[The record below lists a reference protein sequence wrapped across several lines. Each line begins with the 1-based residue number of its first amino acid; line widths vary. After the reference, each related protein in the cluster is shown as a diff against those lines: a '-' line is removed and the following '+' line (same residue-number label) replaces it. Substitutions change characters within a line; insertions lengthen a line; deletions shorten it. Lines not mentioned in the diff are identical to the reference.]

1 MSGAPDAAL
10 RSPGVRFP
18 PPTVFV
24 VGWLL
29 GWLLEAR
36 VERFRLVGGS
46 ADRWPL
52 VVAGTLLLAAG
63 LLVIAW
69 GLATFLR
76 ARTAIMPHHSAS
88 RLVTHGPYRFT
99 RNPMYLGMTLLYLG
113 LAVRANMGW
122 PVLLLPVVLWTLHRL
137 VISREERY
145 LSSAF
150 GAAYDDYRHRVR
162 RWI

>member
-1 MSGAPDAAL
+1 MSHAPGDPP

-24 VGWLL
+24 AGWLL
-29 GWLLEAR
+29 GWLLESR
-36 VERFRLVGGS
+36 VERIRLVGGS
-46 ADRWPL
+46 ADRGPL
-52 VVAGTLLLAAG
+52 VIGGTLLLAAG

-69 GLATFLR
+69 GLLTFLR
-76 ARTAIMPHHSAS
+76 AHTAIMPHHSAS
-88 RLVTHGPYRFT
+88 TLVTHGPYRFT

-113 LAVRANMGW
+113 LTLRANMGW
-122 PVLLLPVVLWTLHRL
+122 PLLLLPVVLWTLYRL

-145 LSSAF
+145 LSGAF
-150 GAAYDDYRHRVR
+150 GAAYDDYRRRVR

>member
-1 MSGAPDAAL
+1 MNDAPGVPL

-24 VGWLL
+24 AGWLL
-29 GWLLEAR
+29 GWLLESR
-36 VERFRLVGGS
+36 VERIRLVGAS

-52 VVAGTLLLAAG
+52 VIGGTLFLAAG
-63 LLVIAW
+63 LVVIAW
-69 GLATFLR
+69 GLLTFFR
-76 ARTAIMPHHSAS
+76 ARTAVMPHHSAS

-99 RNPMYLGMTLLYLG
+99 RNPMYLGMTLLHLG
-113 LAVRANMGW
+113 LALRANMGW
-122 PVLLLPVVLWTLHRL
+122 PLLLLPLVLYTLYRL

-145 LSSAF
+145 LTSAF
-150 GAAYDDYRHRVR
+150 GAAYEDYRRRVR